1 VARRT
6 APSVAAPALASLAP
20 VRRAAWTEKED
31 GRVVV
36 ERPPPRRTGG
46 LGGLFARLSH
56 RMSMPK
62 IRLDAVGSF
71 VWRQLDGSTTVAE
84 ACRRVRGELGAAA
97 EPAEERVERF
107 VGQLHELELVLLP
120 GIDPP
125 GEVAAAAAPN
135 PAAQGAAR

>member
-1 VARRT
+1 VRRREEQ
-6 APSVAAPALASLAP
+6 ALDAPALASLAP

-36 ERPPPRRTGG
+36 ERPRPRRTGG

-62 IRLDAVGSF
+62 IRLDAAGSF

-84 ACRRVRGELGAAA
+84 ACRRVRGEMGEAA
-97 EPAEERVERF
+97 EPAEERVGRF
-107 VGQLHELELVLLP
+107 VAQLHELELVLLP
-120 GIDPP
+120 GVDPP
-125 GEVAAAAAPN
+125 AEVAAAADPRIGPG
-135 PAAQGAAR
+135 PAAR